1 MRELRGRSIPALA
14 LGFLLCLLYSV
25 IFSGQVLGILG
36 IYHAWSA
43 VPLTLLVLA
52 VSGYFYLK
60 SLPVSDESQT
70 TDFSKLDLLFG
81 LCAVV
86 LIIALIAVPLVL
98 WPTSPAGKT
107 LTWDAG
113 LFQFPKAIELFRSG
127 SMWNMNVC
135 YAEYPLGYE
144 SLLSFSLLFGGNTAS
159 FGFMHF
165 VLALFFI
172 AALWLLAK
180 RATDLPSGLLLL
192 GIVVILLYGFINK
205 DNNPWWIYQ
214 PLLLTVGKNDLFQGA
229 AVLAVLAYAPLI
241 AARDE
246 KFSWNP
252 VGFALASMVAFSI
265 KPNSLI
271 ILPLWLLAFYYL
283 WKTNLLSLT
292 GKEFE
297 KQKITAE
304 TPRTR
309 SFLIWFSQWTPRLRG
324 ENPAEFSKAD
334 FLKKALLMIAVA
346 LPGLL
351 WIFRNLA
358 AQGTLFT
365 KAATKLTAWSIA
377 ANLTNP
383 NLYQYIPIYLY
394 FFLAVVGVAGILA
407 VLRKRI
413 TIPAALTLAALLA
426 GFALT
431 PASAFHG
438 NTDGRA
444 EIAWRFSIAFISYA
458 LLLLLVI
465 VSPLLKKLIDVASR
479 YRVVLLILALGA
491 LTLSGF
497 FGWHMR
503 QLIRYV
509 PENAFILRDQFE
521 QPVGTDGYYSAYD
534 YARKN
539 IRNSSI
545 IVDNGLPFYAY
556 DAAFTNTTACSGHAD
571 YFIVF
576 NTDWAKGDPGEYP
589 EYVGTAGWKN
599 NWDVV
604 YEDGYSR
611 VYKRR

>member
-1 MRELRGRSIPALA
+1 MPDVRRRSIPALV
-14 LGFLLCLLYSV
+14 LGFLLCLFYSI
-25 IFSGQVLGILG
+25 IFAGQVLGFLG
-36 IYHAWSA
+36 LYNTWTAL
-43 VPLTLLVLA
+43 PLTLLVFG

-60 SLPVSDESQT
+60 SLPVLEKDT
-70 TDFSKLDLLFG
+70 TAFSKLDLFLG
-81 LCAVV
+81 LCA
-86 LIIALIAVPLVL
+86 IALTIALVAVPLTL
-98 WPTSPAGKT
+98 WPASPAGKT

-144 SLLSFSLLFGGNTAS
+144 SFLSFSLLFGGNPAF
-159 FGFMHF
+159 FGFVHF

-192 GIVVILLYGFINK
+192 GIVLVLLYGFINK

-229 AVLAVLAYAPLI
+229 AVLAVLAYAPLLT
-241 AARDE
+241 ARDE
-246 KFSWNP
+246 KFNWNP

-283 WKTNLLSLT
+283 WKDQSADDADYTDNTKKDFKNLRHLRHTLR
-292 GKEFE
+292 
-297 KQKITAE
+297 A
-304 TPRTR
+304 
-309 SFLIWFSQWTPRLRG
+309 LRLW
-324 ENPAEFSKAD
+324 KMV
-334 FLKKALLMIAVA
+334 LMIAVA

-358 AQGTLFT
+358 ATGALFT
-365 KAATKLTAWSIA
+365 QQSLKLAAWSIA

-383 NLYQYIPIYLY
+383 NLYKYIPIYLY
-394 FFLAVVGVAGILA
+394 FFVAVVGVTVILA
-407 VLRKRI
+407 VFRKRI
-413 TIPAALTLAALLA
+413 TLPAALTLAALLA

-465 VSPLLKKLIDVASR
+465 VSPLLKKLIDIASR
-479 YRVVLLILALGA
+479 YRVVLLIFAVGA
-491 LTLSGF
+491 LALSGF
-497 FGWHMR
+497 FGWRMR

-509 PENAFILRDQFE
+509 PDNAIILRDQFE
-521 QPVGTDGYYSAYD
+521 QPVGVDGYYSAYD

-539 IRNSSI
+539 IHNSSI

-556 DAAFTNTTACSGHAD
+556 DSGFTNTTACSGRAD

-576 NTDWAKGDPGEYP
+576 NTDWAKIKPDEYP
-589 EYVGTAGWKN
+589 EYVSTEGWKN
-599 NWDVV
+599 DWDVV

-611 VYKRR
+611 IYKRR